1 MDQKQIG
8 AFIAQCRREKN
19 LTQMQLAELLDIT
32 NQAVSKWENGRGMPD
47 VSLLQPLCDILDI
60 SLNEFF
66 SGEHIPIEEYK
77 GKAEENISKLFK
89 EKQIACLKPVKYL
102 FAMCA
107 NVTFYVS
114 AIELVVGVVGYF
126 FNKIMLEVMLWNI
139 SVWLLLFVISIGKL
153 TYDKKKLKN
162 LKNFGVCVEAEIV
175 KLIPVSWV
183 RVGNYNT
190 SRVICKYCHEGKD
203 YKAVSDYYVLTPFLH
218 IEDLCANVYV
228 EKNNPAKYSVEL
240 LQTD

>member
-1 MDQKQIG
+1 MDQKRIG

-47 VSLLQPLCDILDI
+47 VSLLQPLCDILEI
-60 SLNEFF
+60 SLNELF
-66 SGEHIPIEEYK
+66 SGEHISTEEYK

-89 EKQIACLKPVKYL
+89 EKQIASLKPVKYL
-102 FAMCA
+102 FSMCA
-107 NVTFYVS
+107 NATFLIV

-139 SVWLLLFVISIGKL
+139 SVWLLLFVISISKL
-153 TYDKKKLKN
+153 TYDQKKLKT
-162 LKNFGVCVEAEIV
+162 LKHSGACVEAEIT
-175 KLIPVSWV
+175 KLIPASWV
-183 RVGNYNT
+183 KIGNYNT
-190 SRVICKYCHEGKD
+190 GRVICKYCHEGKD
-203 YKAVSDYYVLTPFLH
+203 YKAVSNYYVLTPFLR

-228 EKNNPAKYSVEL
+228 EKNNPAKYSIEL
-240 LQTD
+240 FQTD